1 MNAQATQIIDALGGT
16 AAVSRMFG
24 LSMPSVSNWKK
35 SGIPRPRMMYL
46 EVAHADKLKG
56 IDTIAATL
64 PSVAEPS
71 PTAEAS
77 HG

>member
-46 EVAHADKLKG
+46 EAAHADKLQG
-56 IDTIAATL
+56 IDTVAATL
-64 PSVAEPS
+64 PSVAEPAK
-71 PTAEAS
+71 TAEAS